1 MEMALLK
8 YISVIFYGSRFDKYL
23 PSNIIM
29 KYFVKFFFILFSPFL
44 LTIEEVLAC
53 QECLKVENEMYN
65 FLKPLAKSITF
76 ENLNEK
82 EKSVVAR
89 FYASK
94 EATIKDKRHLMA
106 RESSIQAMGK

>member
-1 MEMALLK
+1 M
-8 YISVIFYGSRFDKYL
+8 IFYGSRFDTYL

-29 KYFVKFFFILFSPFL
+29 KYIVNFFFIIFSPIL

-76 ENLNEK
+76 ENLTEK
-82 EKSVVAR
+82 EKSEVAR
-89 FYASK
+89 YYVSK
-94 EATIKDKRHLMA
+94 EATITEKRHLMA
-106 RESSIQAMGK
+106 RESSIQAMGKIRV